1 MEEHRKRPRHRAL
14 KAGKI
19 IFNRRL
25 SVVDCIVRNLS
36 DEGATLEL
44 GSPVGL
50 PETFDLSIP
59 WDDLKRSCRVS
70 WKSTTKIGVKF
81 Q

>member
-1 MEEHRKRPRHRAL
+1 MKEHRKCPRHRAL
-14 KAGKI
+14 KAAKI
-19 IFNRRL
+19 IFDHQL

-36 DEGATLEL
+36 DEGANLEI

-59 WDDLKRSCRVS
+59 IDGLKRSCRVI
-70 WKSTTKIGVKF
+70 WKSTTRIGVKF

>member
-14 KAGKI
+14 KGGKI

-36 DEGATLEL
+36 DEGASLEI
-44 GSPVGL
+44 GSPVWL

-59 WDDLKRSCRVS
+59 IDGLKRSCRVS
-70 WKSTTKIGVKF
+70 WKSATRVGVTF